1 MNVLRW
7 WWGLVLAFALVA
19 LVRVFLPLPF
29 ANEIIIFSIYTM
41 GCNYLLGRVG
51 FISFG
56 QPAYLAVGAYATAF
70 YLFYFG
76 NNPYVGILIGVLA
89 GIVVSFAIGPLFV
102 RLRGDYFALVN
113 LALAV
118 IIFYLM
124 QKVLADIT
132 HGDNGLWFLTNM
144 TSTPVLDLTRP
155 DQFFIFA
162 FLVAFA
168 LWAFY
173 KYLDD
178 SIFGALCLATKL
190 NDDKVKFLGYS
201 SFNIRLFAFVIANTT
216 TALAGAMYAVYLGF
230 VSPEITSPARA
241 ADPVVVTI
249 LGGVGTLYGPLV
261 GSIVYTGMKDVLSKV
276 LGNWELVIGFVLVFI
291 MLAGEKGI
299 WGTLEPLIKKT
310 FLRVTG
316 KRGRPGREQP
326 MIDTQL
332 LISGVVFGLSLGGI
346 FFLMTIGL
354 SLCFGLMRIISLD
367 QLLYYSIG
375 GYITYSVSLAVGNIW
390 LGVLGGVIVGGLA
403 ALAVERIV
411 FRRIYDRDLP
421 FTMITSFGVLIGGVG
436 VIKYFWGLV
445 PRPVPV
451 PIDAQV
457 FIIGT
462 EIPIYRLVI
471 IGIAGLVYVGIWLFL
486 NRTIIGKAIRAG
498 TEDVAH
504 VEGLGIN
511 VYRLF
516 TITFVIAGGLSG
528 LAGGLHAPL
537 IMVDPN
543 MGLEVLAFVFMVVI
557 IGGLGS
563 IKGTLMSSFLVGQVV
578 SIGSLIYAPL
588 AQMAPFAIMLLILL
602 VRPTGLFGSQMMKR

>member
-1 MNVLRW
+1 M
-7 WWGLVLAFALVA
+7 
-19 LVRVFLPLPF
+19 
-29 ANEIIIFSIYTM
+29 M
-41 GCNYLLGRVG
+41 
-51 FISFG
+51 
-56 QPAYLAVGAYATAF
+56 
-70 YLFYFG
+70 
-76 NNPYVGILIGVLA
+76 
-89 GIVVSFAIGPLFV
+89 
-102 RLRGDYFALVN
+102 
-113 LALAV
+113 
-118 IIFYLM
+118 
-124 QKVLADIT
+124 
-132 HGDNGLWFLTNM
+132 
-144 TSTPVLDLTRP
+144 
-155 DQFFIFA
+155 
-162 FLVAFA
+162 
-168 LWAFY
+168 
-173 KYLDD
+173 
-178 SIFGALCLATKL
+178 
-190 NDDKVKFLGYS
+190 
-201 SFNIRLFAFVIANTT
+201 
-216 TALAGAMYAVYLGF
+216 
-230 VSPEITSPARA
+230 
-241 ADPVVVTI
+241 
-249 LGGVGTLYGPLV
+249 
-261 GSIVYTGMKDVLSKV
+261 
-276 LGNWELVIGFVLVFI
+276 
-291 MLAGEKGI
+291 
-299 WGTLEPLIKKT
+299 
-310 FLRVTG
+310 
-316 KRGRPGREQP
+316 
-326 MIDTQL
+326 DTQL
-332 LISGVVFGLSLGGI
+332 LISGVIFGLSLGGI

-563 IKGTLMSSFLVGQVV
+563 IKGTLISSFLVGQVV

-602 VRPTGLFGSQMMKR
+602 VRPTGLFGSQMLKR

>member
-1 MNVLRW
+1 M
-7 WWGLVLAFALVA
+7 
-19 LVRVFLPLPF
+19 
-29 ANEIIIFSIYTM
+29 M
-41 GCNYLLGRVG
+41 
-51 FISFG
+51 
-56 QPAYLAVGAYATAF
+56 
-70 YLFYFG
+70 
-76 NNPYVGILIGVLA
+76 
-89 GIVVSFAIGPLFV
+89 
-102 RLRGDYFALVN
+102 
-113 LALAV
+113 
-118 IIFYLM
+118 
-124 QKVLADIT
+124 
-132 HGDNGLWFLTNM
+132 
-144 TSTPVLDLTRP
+144 
-155 DQFFIFA
+155 
-162 FLVAFA
+162 
-168 LWAFY
+168 
-173 KYLDD
+173 
-178 SIFGALCLATKL
+178 
-190 NDDKVKFLGYS
+190 
-201 SFNIRLFAFVIANTT
+201 
-216 TALAGAMYAVYLGF
+216 
-230 VSPEITSPARA
+230 
-241 ADPVVVTI
+241 
-249 LGGVGTLYGPLV
+249 
-261 GSIVYTGMKDVLSKV
+261 
-276 LGNWELVIGFVLVFI
+276 
-291 MLAGEKGI
+291 
-299 WGTLEPLIKKT
+299 
-310 FLRVTG
+310 
-316 KRGRPGREQP
+316 
-326 MIDTQL
+326 DTQL
-332 LISGVVFGLSLGGI
+332 LISGVIFGLSLGGI

-462 EIPIYRLVI
+462 EIPVYRLVI

-563 IKGTLMSSFLVGQVV
+563 IKGTLVSSFLVGQVV
-578 SIGSLIYAPL
+578 SIGSLVYAPL

-602 VRPTGLFGSQMMKR
+602 VRPTGLFGSQMLKR